1 MVQKLSEGDVKDF
14 FDLGVGETDHLG
26 LRGASHLFLKILA
39 NYFSG
44 YACSDFSSLIM
55 RMENPDGGESLL
67 VLKRIPFLSL
77 CEHHVLPISG
87 YISIGYIPDKTIT
100 TLGSLGRLVSAC
112 TKRLQ
117 LQERICAQIALA
129 IEESLSPKGVIVYA
143 SARHACVAHSTSIFE
158 SVAKRGAFAANTKGE
173 VQEFFSILK

>member
-1 MVQKLSEGDVKDF
+1 MVQKLSEGDIQDF
-14 FDLGVGETDHLG
+14 FGVGVGETDRLG
-26 LRGASHLFLKILA
+26 ARGASHSFLKMFA

-44 YACSDFSSLIM
+44 YACSDFSSLVAK
-55 RMENPDGGESLL
+55 MENPDGGESLL
-67 VLKRIPFLSL
+67 VLKRTPFLSF

-87 YISIGYIPDKTIT
+87 YISIGYIPDKSIT
-100 TLGSLGRLVSAC
+100 SLGSLGRLVSAC

-143 SARHACVAHSTSIFE
+143 SAKHACVAHNTSVFE